1 MKISNTFFFQT
12 KIEILT
18 CANCSLRLRRSCP
31 SSLTSSFSSSV
42 SALTWLIC
50 FLIAF
55 NLKIQK
61 ISHFGLNLDILK
73 IIRRI
78 RQLWDNW
85 TIFWQNLTISNKIRE
100 IREIL
105 IFLPVFLMV
114 DSGFTFLLQWQ
125 QFVQFTFVFCVKFF
139 KILKIDFKKI
149 SFENWIEFLN
159 LPHIH
164 WTNPSNPW
172 DIVPNRNL
180 ILRPCCQRLQDSWR
194 VQSSSGKFSFFAIC
208 FDFVSTSADLLT
220 SFWSVAERE
229 RWEKIRKSWKW
240 KCQQRQKKLLS
251 SETGK
256 TGIVKVNLW
265 IRIFYIFDLFY
276 VFFYILNLRG
286 CINFFTKLLR
296 F

>member
-1 MKISNTFFFQT
+1 MIN
-12 KIEILT
+12 
-18 CANCSLRLRRSCP
+18 
-31 SSLTSSFSSSV
+31 
-42 SALTWLIC
+42 
-50 FLIAF
+50 
-55 NLKIQK
+55 
-61 ISHFGLNLDILK
+61 
-73 IIRRI
+73 
-78 RQLWDNW
+78 
-85 TIFWQNLTISNKIRE
+85 
-100 IREIL
+100 
-105 IFLPVFLMV
+105 
-114 DSGFTFLLQWQ
+114 SGFTFLLQWQ

-139 KILKIDFKKI
+139 KILKKSILRI
-149 SFENWIEFLN
+149 SFKNWIEFLN

-164 WTNPSNPW
+164 LTNPSNPW

-265 IRIFYIFDLFY
+265 IWIFYIFNLFN
-276 VFFYILNLRG
+276 VFEVERLREFFKRNCSVSKKTVKIGIWKKWQIRNPDSNHDFSIHWENLKIGKIIWILPR
-286 CINFFTKLLR
+286 NFIMIA
-296 F
+296 